1 MYISHSNYI
10 SVIVPLIEEE
20 EENIFLIMD
29 TSMYLVIYLR
39 INYRCLWVL
48 PLGMK
53 ITEWVT
59 LSPTRTR
66 QVFTLCFTA
75 NLQFFTLLQQN
86 NLSNPPTPPASLP
99 PTPPPV
105 ACQKLVNG
113 FATTE
118 ELAGKAGMLGG
129 HDGKINTY
137 CFHNKW
143 VKFVANCKI
152 ENWGAFRSFS
162 IKTTQLTPFQTVIAI
177 I

>member
-1 MYISHSNYI
+1 MWSHIWELSI
-10 SVIVPLIEEE
+10 SV
-20 EENIFLIMD
+20 
-29 TSMYLVIYLR
+29 S
-39 INYRCLWVL
+39 VL
-48 PLGMK
+48 PLGVK

-75 NLQFFTLLQQN
+75 NLQFFNLLQQN

-143 VKFVANCKI
+143 VEFVASHKI
-152 ENWGAFRSFS
+152 DNGDAFWFSF
-162 IKTTQLTPFQTVIAI
+162 IKTIWLAPL
-177 I
+177 

>member
-1 MYISHSNYI
+1 
-10 SVIVPLIEEE
+10 
-20 EENIFLIMD
+20 MD
-29 TSMYLVIYLR
+29 TLYLVIHLR
-39 INYRCLWVL
+39 INCWCLWML
-48 PLGMK
+48 RLGMK

-129 HDGKINTY
+129 GHDGKINTY

-143 VKFVANCKI
+143 VNFVANYKI

-162 IKTTQLTPFQTVIAI
+162 IKTTWLAPFKTVIAI
-177 I
+177 T